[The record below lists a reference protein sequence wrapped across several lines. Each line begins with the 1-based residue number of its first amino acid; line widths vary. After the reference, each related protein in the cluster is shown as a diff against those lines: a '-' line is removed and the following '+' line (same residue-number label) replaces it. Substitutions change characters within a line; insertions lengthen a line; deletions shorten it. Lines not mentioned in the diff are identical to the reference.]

1 MARGAAAVVDR
12 RQRHVLRALA
22 REGVPVPA
30 ADRPRRGD
38 PRRADRRQLDAGRR
52 RARARAAGQG
62 RAGRRHGDCRH
73 RGVAGA
79 AGVGP
84 RAAFDLRPIPRRIRR
99 RARRPRG
106 RPLGRRERARGSAHA
121 CARSVDGQ
129 HHPVLRPPQDVRA
142 LRQSEPT
149 APQPV
154 VRGRDES
161 RPRAAQQRDPVHH
174 LGRLLGLPL
183 ALLLRGAAALR
194 RALQRHARPPG
205 DRACPR
211 GRRHAR
217 RTAGDLDLRGAAVR
231 RLLIVAAFCL
241 LGAGLPAAHSRA
253 QEPPGVK
260 PNTPIEHII
269 VLMQENHTFDNYF
282 GTFPGADG
290 IPEGTCMPVDP
301 DVPTGAGC
309 IEPFHI
315 GSNDVALGDIDHS
328 SATSRNQ
335 YNKGRMNGF
344 VSALNARGQDGRLA
358 MGYYDE
364 RDLPYHWFLAR
375 NYVLFDRFFSSA
387 STGSLENHVFSVGAS
402 TMKLPQPAR
411 AAGQRGDLPELRS
424 SLDNSLPTIFDRL
437 QEKGVSWKFYVQNYD
452 PKLTYRTVSQYSGNR
467 ASQVIWVPPL
477 NIDRFIDDPEL
488 NSHIVNL
495 DEYYQ
500 DLKNGTL
507 PAVAYISP
515 SGASEHPPG
524 SLASGQ
530 RFVQTLINALQRSS
544 AWPSSA
550 FLLTYDDW
558 GGWFDHVA

>member
-1 MARGAAAVVDR
+1 M
-12 RQRHVLRALA
+12 
-22 REGVPVPA
+22 
-30 ADRPRRGD
+30 
-38 PRRADRRQLDAGRR
+38 
-52 RARARAAGQG
+52 
-62 RAGRRHGDCRH
+62 
-73 RGVAGA
+73 
-79 AGVGP
+79 
-84 RAAFDLRPIPRRIRR
+84 
-99 RARRPRG
+99 
-106 RPLGRRERARGSAHA
+106 
-121 CARSVDGQ
+121 
-129 HHPVLRPPQDVRA
+129 
-142 LRQSEPT
+142 
-149 APQPV
+149 
-154 VRGRDES
+154 
-161 RPRAAQQRDPVHH
+161 
-174 LGRLLGLPL
+174 
-183 ALLLRGAAALR
+183 
-194 RALQRHARPPG
+194 
-205 DRACPR
+205 
-211 GRRHAR
+211 
-217 RTAGDLDLRGAAVR
+217 R

-558 GGWFDHVA
+558 GGWFDHVAPPRVDADGYGFRVPTILVSPYAPPGKIEHTEMDFTSILRFIEDNHGLDPLNARDAKANSLGVALDFNQAPRPAHFWTGNSQIPALELSGRRSVVYVAYGSGLVLACVVLAGLAVWARRRPARRRRGIAPEAGT